1 MDRPRRRQRSA
12 IWSVP
17 EDTQNLFLILFS
29 IQFTALSGLV
39 IWHEISSYTGG
50 PWPDVIIKIG
60 QGIGPWVL
68 VIAGESIIISES
80 VMWVS
85 ERYKQR
91 RYLQGRAEGR
101 ADLQREWEEWNRRR
115 EAAAAAGEEFTEPP
129 PSLNEKVE
137 TS

>member
-1 MDRPRRRQRSA
+1 MYKRQ
-12 IWSVP
+12 
-17 EDTQNLFLILFS
+17 LFLILFS

-50 PWPDVIIKIG
+50 PWPDVIIKVG

-85 ERYKQR
+85 ERYKQ
-91 RYLQGRAEGR
+91 
-101 ADLQREWEEWNRRR
+101 
-115 EAAAAAGEEFTEPP
+115 
-129 PSLNEKVE
+129 
-137 TS
+137 